1 MFSTIYR
8 STLSTNCGRKM
19 GSTNVSIKNMSL
31 TSRNILG
38 TSNIPRVSN
47 ILRSSIRHLSTA
59 PVKKSYK
66 ELFNTSVLKS
76 MFLMVCFG
84 TVVVD
89 VVKNRRELEML
100 EHGYQSKFN
109 ILEEVIE
116 KLRNGDHVDLA
127 RELKLANSLTSHNQD
142 ISDIEFDEQLEK
154 FFKMADQV
162 EEVKEDVIEEF
173 GSSSA
178 DPTIKI
184 ESNKFL

>member
-1 MFSTIYR
+1 
-8 STLSTNCGRKM
+8 
-19 GSTNVSIKNMSL
+19 
-31 TSRNILG
+31 
-38 TSNIPRVSN
+38 
-47 ILRSSIRHLSTA
+47 
-59 PVKKSYK
+59 
-66 ELFNTSVLKS
+66 
-76 MFLMVCFG
+76 MVCFG

-162 EEVKEDVIEEF
+162 EEVKEDVIEEI

-178 DPTIKI
+178 EPTIKI